1 MTMNFA
7 ALFSLLMAARL
18 PFTYDDRRIGPF
30 GTVFFILALLSSLAL
45 TAVSPTWFALA
56 AVNTALI
63 GLTLAAERFAGKV
76 KRWRLITLAAAVG
89 AYGLLTGLAE
99 PLEFN
104 QAAAGLRQF
113 LLRFDI
119 VGSLLRYPWTA
130 RSALV
135 ILAGFLFQLNEANLI
150 VRTLLDALHFS
161 PGSGSRPGLPAAA
174 QVNPQPE
181 IPDEYQAGRVIGIL
195 ERSFAYL
202 ALLTGR
208 PSIFGFILAAKA
220 FARFKEME
228 NKAYAEYVLI
238 GTMSSVFLAVV
249 VSEVVLLLLP

>member
-1 MTMNFA
+1 MNATFA
-7 ALFSLLMAARL
+7 ALFSLLMTARL
-18 PFTYDDRRIGPF
+18 PFTYDDRKIGKF
-30 GTVFFILALLSSLAL
+30 GAAFFILVVLSSLAL
-45 TAVSPTWFALA
+45 TAVSPVWFALA

-63 GLTLAAERFAGKV
+63 LLTLLTEHRGKRI
-76 KRWRLITLAAAVG
+76 KRWRLITLAAAAVTYSLL
-89 AYGLLTGLAE
+89 AGLTE

-104 QAAAGLRQF
+104 RAAAGLRQF
-113 LLRFDI
+113 LLRFDF
-119 VGSLLRYPWTA
+119 VGGLLRYPWSR

-135 ILAGFLFQLNEANLI
+135 ILTGFLFQLNEANLI
-150 VRTLLDALHFS
+150 VRALLDALHFT
-161 PGSGSRPGLPAAA
+161 PGRDSRPGLPAAA

-220 FARFKEME
+220 FARFKEMD

-238 GTMSSVFLAVV
+238 GTMTSVFLAVI
-249 VSEVVLLLLP
+249 VSELVLFLLP